1 MNQFA
6 ETMAVATSIPALFL
20 CGLVLIHWF
29 PEARRAFWERRDA
42 ADWLVLGVAVSFTGM
57 LLSTLY
63 WSAFWTLTRLDQP
76 GAVWFSENGA
86 LFNLF
91 TRQTAVIVAA
101 WCHLKAYH
109 LHRKA
114 SVKDPTFHLKWTLAL
129 GALAALVLSLLGGIY
144 RG

>member
-6 ETMAVATSIPALFL
+6 ETLAAATSIPALFL

-42 ADWLVLGVAVSFTGM
+42 ADWLVLGVSVSFTGM

-63 WSAFWTLTRLDQP
+63 WAAFWTLTRVGQP
-76 GAVWFSENGA
+76 SAAWFSDNGA

-91 TRQTAVIVAA
+91 TRQTAVIAAA

-109 LHRKA
+109 AHAQAR
-114 SVKDPTFHLKWTLAL
+114 SKDPAFHLKWTLAM
-129 GALAALVLSLLGGIY
+129 GALAALALSIIGGFY

>member
-1 MNQFA
+1 MNQLA
-6 ETMAVATSIPALFL
+6 ETLAVATSIPALFL

-42 ADWLVLGVAVSFTGM
+42 ADWLVLGVSVSFTGM
-57 LLSTLY
+57 LLATLY
-63 WSAFWTLTRLDQP
+63 WSLFWTLTRLDQP
-76 GAVWFSENGA
+76 SAAWFSDHGA

-91 TRQTAVIVAA
+91 TRQTAVIAAA

-109 LHRKA
+109 AHARAKT
-114 SVKDPTFHLKWTLAL
+114 KDPAFHLKWTLAM
-129 GALAALVLSLLGGIY
+129 GALVALSLSIIGGLY

>member
-6 ETMAVATSIPALFL
+6 ETLAVATSIPAIFL

-42 ADWLVLGVAVSFTGM
+42 ADWLVLGVSVSFTGM
-57 LLSTLY
+57 LLATIY
-63 WSAFWTLTRLDQP
+63 WSLFWTLTRLDQP
-76 GAVWFSENGA
+76 SAAWFSDNGA

-91 TRQTAVIVAA
+91 TRQTAVIAAA

-109 LHRKA
+109 SHARSK
-114 SVKDPTFHLKWTLAL
+114 SKDPTFHLKWTLAL
-129 GALAALVLSLLGGIY
+129 AALLALAISLIGSFHNG
-144 RG
+144 